1 MNVNLRNKGKWFKL
15 IFLVFVTTAVLSII
29 LFILTMAFYPGGN
42 QLNTSQDGY
51 SLIYN
56 AICDLSLKTA
66 LNGESNILTRNLL
79 IVTTFV
85 QLIGATL
92 FFSVFWIFFQK
103 RKATKYLSII
113 GSVFAIVVGP
123 LNLIIVLVHRTNKFH
138 MTIIT
143 ITPLIIVLAV
153 ILYTVAF
160 FMTADIPKISKY
172 SFLSL
177 AILSIVYSIIVGS
190 ASAFGGLFEY
200 VAHRL
205 GNSLL
210 NYIIAVAYILQGIG
224 AIIYINHLMRD
235 KIQILN

>member
-1 MNVNLRNKGKWFKL
+1 MNVNLKNRGKWFKL
-15 IFLVFVTTAVLSII
+15 IFLVFVITAFLSII
-29 LFILTMAFYPGGN
+29 LFILTMTFYPGGN

-66 LNGESNILTRNLL
+66 VNGESNILTRNLL

-85 QLIGATL
+85 QFIGATL
-92 FFSVFWIFFQK
+92 FFSVFWIFFQE

-113 GSVFAIVVGP
+113 GSVFFVIVVGP
-123 LNLIIVLVHRTNKFH
+123 LNFIIILVLRTNKFH

-143 ITPLIIVLAV
+143 ITPLLLVLAV
-153 ILYTVAF
+153 ILYTIVF
-160 FMTADIPKISKY
+160 FMTEDIPKISKY

-177 AILSIVYSIIVGS
+177 AILSVVYSIIVGS

-200 VAHRL
+200 IAHRL

-210 NYIIAVAYILQGIG
+210 NYIVAVAYILQGIG
-224 AIIYINHLMRD
+224 AIIYINFLMKD
-235 KIQILN
+235 

>member
-1 MNVNLRNKGKWFKL
+1 MNVNLKNKGKWFKL
-15 IFLVFVTTAVLSII
+15 IFLVFVITTALSII

-42 QLNTSQDGY
+42 LLNTSQDGY

-56 AICDLSLKTA
+56 AICDLSFKTA
-66 LNGESNILTRNLL
+66 LNGESNILSRNLL

-85 QLIGATL
+85 QFLGATL

-113 GSVFAIVVGP
+113 GSVFAIVIGP
-123 LNLIIVLVHRTNKFH
+123 LNFIIILVHRTNKFH

-143 ITPLIIVLAV
+143 ITPLLLVLAV
-153 ILYTVAF
+153 IFYTIIF
-160 FMTADIPKISKY
+160 FMTEDIPKISLY

-177 AILSIVYSIIVGS
+177 ATLSVVYSVIIGS

-200 VAHRL
+200 IAHRL

-210 NYIIAVAYILQGIG
+210 NYIVAVAYILQGIG
-224 AIIYINHLMRD
+224 AIIYINFLMKD
-235 KIQILN
+235 